1 MVTYEE
7 LYERVKSEVSEKRFR
22 HILGVVERT
31 EEYAKIYPV
40 NLEEAKIA
48 AILHDVAKEYPLE
61 KSNDVL
67 EKYGYQLDEIE
78 KENENLIHGKVASV
92 IAKEEYGLP
101 ENITNAI
108 AYHTTGRENMSL
120 LEKVIYLADATEPGR
135 IYKDGSNKLTVE
147 ETVNLIKKDIDAGL
161 LYVLKWNLESV
172 LRKELL
178 IHLDS
183 VKAYNFY
190 KKYQNM

>member
-7 LYERVKSEVSEKRFR
+7 LYEKVKSEVSEKRFN
-22 HILGVVERT
+22 HILGVIKRT
-31 EEYAKIYPV
+31 EEYASVYPV

-48 AILHDVAKEYPLE
+48 ALLHDVAKEYSQE
-61 KSNDVL
+61 KSYEIL
-67 EKYGYQLDEIE
+67 EKYGYQLDKIE
-78 KENENLIHGKVASV
+78 ENNDNLIHGKVAGV
-92 IAKEEYGLP
+92 IAKYEYGLS
-101 ENITNAI
+101 ENIVNAI
-108 AYHTTGRENMSL
+108 SFHTTGRENMSM

-135 IYKDGSNKLTVE
+135 VYKDGSNKLTVE
-147 ETVNLIKKDIDAGL
+147 ETVSLVKKDIDAGM
-161 LYVLKWNLESV
+161 LYVLKWNLESL
-172 LRKELL
+172 LRKGLL

>member
-7 LYERVKSEVSEKRFR
+7 LYEKVKKEVSEKRFQ
-22 HILGVVERT
+22 HILGVVKRA
-31 EEYAKIYPV
+31 EEYASVYPV
-40 NLEEAKIA
+40 SIEETKIA
-48 AILHDVAKEYPLE
+48 AILHDVAKEYSLE
-61 KSNDVL
+61 KSNDIL

-78 KENENLIHGKVASV
+78 KGNANLIHGKVAGV
-92 IAKEEYGLP
+92 IAKYEYGLP

-135 IYKDGSNKLTVE
+135 IYKDASNKLTVE
-147 ETVNLIKKDIDAGL
+147 ETVDLIKKDIDAGL

-172 LRKELL
+172 LRKELF

>member
-7 LYERVKSEVSEKRFR
+7 LYERVESEVSEKRFH

-31 EEYAKIYPV
+31 EEYAQIYPI

-61 KSNDVL
+61 KSNYIL

-78 KENENLIHGKVASV
+78 KENNNLIHGKVASV
-92 IAKEEYGLP
+92 IAKEEYGLS

-135 IYKDGSNKLTVE
+135 IYKDSSNRFTVE
-147 ETVNLIKKDIDAGL
+147 ETVNLIKKDINAGL
-161 LYVLKWNLESV
+161 VYVLKWNLESV